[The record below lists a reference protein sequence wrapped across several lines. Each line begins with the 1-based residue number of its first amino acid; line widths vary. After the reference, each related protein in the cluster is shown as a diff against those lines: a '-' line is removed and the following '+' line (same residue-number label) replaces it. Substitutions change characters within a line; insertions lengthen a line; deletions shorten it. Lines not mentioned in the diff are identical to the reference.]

1 MVINF
6 INKTKEVNMHN
17 FIHSKLLLIAAGL
30 ILLLAGCNLPGRT
43 SVEITI
49 TSPENGQAIL
59 LGQETRIVSL
69 ATARRGIESVE
80 LYINGELLETATP
93 PEGYPEEFTAD
104 QPFTPAE
111 EGNLIVSV
119 LAIDTRG
126 NKSQPMSI
134 SLQVVQTLEDS
145 GASPEA
151 TITLTPEGLAQ
162 TQTAAL
168 GCSNEAVFVSDLT
181 IPANTVLTAGAN
193 FTKIWRVTNTGSC
206 DWVGYQL
213 VHASGDL
220 MGASSPQALPLVNA
234 GANGDLSVE
243 LTAPGSPGAY
253 TAIWRM
259 RASDGAVYGPDL
271 AVTII
276 VPQPPTSTPNPT
288 ATFTPTVTVTPT
300 ATANPISITQ
310 EGDSRTLNPGQTVSP
325 TVSCPAGSVV
335 VSGGYAANDGV
346 RVWHSK
352 MVDNGWQIYAYNTT
366 GVSKLVNIY
375 AVCLHNSG
383 GATELFWDYKD
394 IAPNNVTQIIQACPA
409 GSLVTGGGW
418 VIGTNPDV
426 SIYNSSKSG
435 NGWQIYVNNAGGSSP
450 QVNVYAICLSGVSGT
465 TASINNTGNTVPA
478 NDVKHVAIE
487 CPSGSY
493 VTGGGFATNLE
504 VTIYNES
511 ISGNSWNEYGRNN
524 AGTSKT
530 LNGYAICY
538 SP

>member
-1 MVINF
+1 
-6 INKTKEVNMHN
+6 MHK
-17 FIHSKLLLIAAGL
+17 FIHSKLLLIAAAL
-30 ILLLAGCNLPGRT
+30 ILLLTGCNLPGRT

-69 ATARRGIESVE
+69 ATARRGIETVE

-93 PEGYPEEFTAD
+93 PEENPEEFTAD

-111 EGNLIVSV
+111 EGNLIISV
-119 LAIDTRG
+119 LATDTRG

-145 GASPEA
+145 GVTPEA
-151 TITLTPEGLAQ
+151 TITLTPEGLDQ

-168 GCSNEAVFVSDLT
+168 GCSNEAAFVSDLT

-193 FTKIWRVTNTGSC
+193 FTKIWRVTNAGSC

-234 GANGDLSVE
+234 GAYGDLSVE
-243 LTAPGSPGAY
+243 LTAPGSPGTY
-253 TAIWRM
+253 TAIWRL

-300 ATANPISITQ
+300 ATANPISVTQ
-310 EGDSRTLNPGQTVSP
+310 EGDSYTLNPGQTVSP

-335 VSGGYAANDGV
+335 VSGGYAGNDGV

-352 MVDNGWQIYAYNTT
+352 MVDNGWQIYADNTT
-366 GVSKLVNIY
+366 GVSKQVNIY

-383 GATELFWDYKD
+383 GTTELAWDYKN

-450 QVNVYAICLSGVSGT
+450 QVNVYAICLSGVSGAT
-465 TASINNTGNTVPA
+465 TSINNTGNTVPA
-478 NDVKHVAIE
+478 NDFKHVAIE

-511 ISGNSWNEYGRNN
+511 ISGNSWNEYGRNYS
-524 AGTSKT
+524 GTSKL
-530 LNGYAICY
+530 LNGYVICY